1 MWAAASAGAELDA
14 VSVAKSAAT
23 VSYVT
28 QVCCDLALRVHR
40 YLGSKVTLPL
50 EQPIQRVVRDLIG
63 ATQHIATDGRF
74 IEDYARHVLAG
85 ESVPAQ

>member
-1 MWAAASAGAELDA
+1 
-14 VSVAKSAAT
+14 VAKSAAT